1 MDVTESLARRGI
13 TLTVTGP
20 AKHDPTL
27 DHRRK
32 HRDGPGNRRKIAKF
46 IVSSYA
52 QNAIPPTIRQI
63 GHHVCLT
70 NNAVVGHLRIMVRDG
85 TLVRTGNNL
94 NPKHLPVELFNA
106 IRSLATAL
114 IEKDTNA

>member
-1 MDVTESLARRGI
+1 MSVTESLERREI
-13 TLTVTGP
+13 TLTTTDP

-32 HRDGPGNRRKIAKF
+32 HRDGPGNRRKIAEF
-46 IVSSYA
+46 IVSFYA
-52 QNAIPPTIRQI
+52 QNAMPPTIRQI
-63 GHHVCLT
+63 GHHVCLA
-70 NNAVVGHLRIMVRDG
+70 NNAVVGHIQIMVRNG

-106 IRSLATAL
+106 IRLLATTM
-114 IEKDTNA
+114 IEKGINA